1 MTDLAQGPPAG
12 RLVDAPLL
20 PPSADQGL
28 TGVFKQRYLLRLLVR
43 REISAR
49 YQGSFLGLLWSY
61 LNPLSQFFV
70 YFFIIGTIFN
80 LREGIENFPIHIF
93 SALIIVHYFNETLN
107 AGTRSI
113 MRNKALVRRLA
124 MPREMF
130 PVASM
135 LVSLYHVGPQIV
147 IMVIACLFYGWV
159 PTWYGVAAFFIA
171 LLLIMVLGTALAL
184 VCSAANVFFR
194 DVGSAVNI
202 LTNLVRFGVPMIY
215 TYEMVEDRFGR
226 FAGYYIYNP
235 IADAVML
242 FQQAFWAGT
251 TKDPQDTIDTKLPP
265 DLLQL
270 GLSGIGISLVL
281 LVLSQWMFSRLED
294 RIPDRLT

>member
-1 MTDLAQGPPAG
+1 MTDLAEGGPV
-12 RLVDAPLL
+12 RHVVDAPLA

-28 TGVFKQRYLLRLLVR
+28 RGVFRQRYLLRLLVR

-49 YQGSFLGLLWSY
+49 YQGSTLGLLWSY
-61 LNPLSQFFV
+61 INPLSQFLI
-70 YFFIIGTIFN
+70 YWLIIGTIFD
-80 LREGIENFPIHIF
+80 LRDGIENFAVHIF
-93 SALIIVHYFNETLN
+93 SALIIVHYFNETLG

-135 LVSLYHVGPQIV
+135 LVSLYHVGPQMV
-147 IMVIACLFYGWV
+147 ILLIACLAFGWT
-159 PTWYGVAAFFIA
+159 PTWFAVLAFFIA
-171 LLLIMVLGTALAL
+171 IVLIMLLGTALAL
-184 VCSAANVFFR
+184 VCSAANVFFQ

-202 LTNLVRFGVPMIY
+202 ATNLVRFGVPMIY
-215 TYEMVEDRFGR
+215 SYEMVEDRFGR
-226 FAGYYIYNP
+226 VADYYIYNP

-251 TKDPQDTIDTKLPP
+251 TADPQDTIDNKLPP

-270 GLSGIGISLVL
+270 GLIGIGVSLVL
-281 LVLSQWMFSRLED
+281 LVLAQLLFTRLEN